1 MSMAFLST
9 PGTEWLYERLAQT
22 TSASGTGRARA
33 IETRCRALLSQGEA
47 ADALY
52 RQAIGELAPTV
63 LRFDIARTHLPY
75 GEWLRQEWRHIAAR
89 KQLRVAHDLF
99 SQFGME
105 GFADRAQ
112 VELRATG
119 EHAWKRTVENSND
132 LTPQEAQISRRVGQ
146 GATNRQIA
154 AQLFI
159 SATTVEYHLHR
170 VFASSE
176 SSRGQNWHSGWLA
189 LGRDSEALVGR
200 ICRPRRVVGTRSPA
214 FARR

>member
-1 MSMAFLST
+1 
-9 PGTEWLYERLAQT
+9 
-22 TSASGTGRARA
+22 
-33 IETRCRALLSQGEA
+33 
-47 ADALY
+47 
-52 RQAIGELAPTV
+52 
-63 LRFDIARTHLPY
+63 
-75 GEWLRQEWRHIAAR
+75 
-89 KQLRVAHDLF
+89 VAHDLF

-112 VELRATG
+112 VELCAIG

-146 GATNRQIA
+146 GATNREIA

-189 LGRDSEALVGR
+189 LGDTA
-200 ICRPRRVVGTRSPA
+200 RPWSGESVDGAASSVLDRRLSPDAEWARSLAEHRFSPGGPCGHTPVNSTL
-214 FARR
+214 RK